1 MAVVLEFRYLGRLLT
16 ATDDDWPAVA
26 GNIWK
31 SRMSWGRLARVLGR
45 EGEDPKV
52 PRSFYTAVTQQV
64 LLFGAETWVQT
75 KKMESALDAF
85 QGRVAR
91 RLTGRKPQR
100 GRDGRWFY
108 PSLAGALKEA
118 SVVRNRTLILRKQN
132 TVAQFIATR
141 PILGL
146 CEVTER
152 RPGTRVPRR
161 LWEQTGVYWK
171 AAREAAAAKN
181 REDEAMAEEPEL
193 TGSDSE
199 PETTAQGGTA
209 GGTGEEA
216 SLGASGSSGAEWSG
230 AED

>member
-1 MAVVLEFRYLGRLLT
+1 
-16 ATDDDWPAVA
+16 
-26 GNIWK
+26 
-31 SRMSWGRLARVLGR
+31 MSWGSLARVLGR
-45 EGEDPKV
+45 EGADLKV
-52 PRSFYTAVTQQV
+52 SRRFFTAVTQQV
-64 LLFGAETWVQT
+64 LLFGAETWVLT

-91 RLTGRKPQR
+91 RLTGRQPRR

-108 PSLAGALKEA
+108 PYLAVALKEA
-118 SVVRNRTLILRKQN
+118 GIVRITTLILRRQN

-161 LWEQTGVYWK
+161 WREQTGIDWK

-181 REDEAMAEEPEL
+181 GDNEAEAAEPDL
-193 TGSDSE
+193 TGSESE
-199 PETTAQGGTA
+199 PKTATPGGTA

-216 SLGASGSSGAEWSG
+216 SLGASGSSGVEWSG